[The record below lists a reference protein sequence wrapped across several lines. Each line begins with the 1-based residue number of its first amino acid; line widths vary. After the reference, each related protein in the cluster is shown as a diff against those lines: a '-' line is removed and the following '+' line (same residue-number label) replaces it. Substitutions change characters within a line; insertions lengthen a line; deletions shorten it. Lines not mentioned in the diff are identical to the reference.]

1 MADSPLAH
9 AARLT
14 GTVGGAALRPV
25 AGAARLG
32 IRLERSART
41 AVVARVNEAV
51 LAGLDGMLA
60 SRLAQRAVS
69 GALEGPTVEV
79 VTREVIRHKV
89 LERVAGELVASQ
101 ALGNLTDAV
110 VAGPA
115 LDTVTDRVLAS
126 GVVEQAAARVLDGP
140 ELERVVTSALDS
152 PAMERLVAQAV
163 ESKLLDQAVALLL
176 ESDELWLLVDEIARS
191 PAVTDAIAQQGVGFA
206 DQVAGGMRTRSRNAD
221 TWIEAKVQRA
231 LRRPPSP

>member
-14 GTVGGAALRPV
+14 GAIGGAALRPV
-25 AGAARLG
+25 AGAARLS

-51 LAGLDGMLA
+51 LAGLEGMLA

-69 GALEGPTVEV
+69 GALEGPTVEA
-79 VTREVIRHKV
+79 VTREVIRHEV

-101 ALGNLTDAV
+101 AVGNLTDAV
-110 VAGPA
+110 LAGPA

-126 GVVEQAAARVLDGP
+126 GVVEQAAARLLDGP

-152 PAMERLVAQAV
+152 PAMERLVARAV
-163 ESKLLDQAVALLL
+163 ESKLLDQAVARLL

-191 PAVTDAIAQQGVGFA
+191 PAVMDAIAQQSVGFA

-231 LRRPPSP
+231 LRRQASP